1 MKHKQEIDFVV
12 SDESIISVTKTNAGF
27 KVLGLSLGQ
36 ATITFTSKVNPEIK
50 VVVTFNIIPLE

>member
-1 MKHKQEIDFVV
+1 MYKN
-12 SDESIISVTKTNAGF
+12 ESIISVTKTNAGF
-27 KVLGLSLGQ
+27 KVLGLNLGQ